1 MSVKDQFYE
10 SFGDLPSRR
19 GPGGFYSY
27 VKWQDVADRMNQIF
41 GVTWSSETT
50 SQEIIGENVIIR
62 VRVLVRDPETKEYFF
77 QEGFGGAPLGQGEPG
92 NPFKSAYSK
101 ALKDA
106 CKKWGLALYKDDES
120 APASSTPT
128 PQVPLPSNE
137 PPAPAAP
144 TQAPVTPVPEMP
156 AAPVASP
163 ALPPN
168 VPKIVQ
174 QEVTLEQA
182 PPVVESTP
190 PPEMVPPTPQP
201 APEAP
206 PVAAPSVPQT
216 PQAAPPSAAAVAPPE
231 PQQPVVPEVPQAET
245 RPAGVPLSPIE
256 RVKQAKQQAQVP
268 PPTAAPAAPPA
279 PELPP
284 TPVEATP
291 QTPDASPIPA
301 IPSPNTGIAN
311 QNPGNGAAA
320 PTEGQITGV
329 QKVAIEG
336 LIDMKGLEYNDVTTK
351 ALELPAGSAVP
362 AIETLSHAQAI
373 SVIRYINDLYK

>member
-1 MSVKDQFYE
+1 MSIKDQFYE

-41 GVTWSSETT
+41 GVTWSSKTI
-50 SQEIIGENVIIR
+50 SQEIVGENVIIR
-62 VRVLVRDPETKEYFF
+62 VRVTVRDPETQEHFF

-106 CKKWGLALYKDDES
+106 CKKWGLALYKDDEA
-120 APASSTPT
+120 APAST
-128 PQVPLPSNE
+128 PQASLPSNE
-137 PPAPAAP
+137 APAPAPPVQQTQPTAP
-144 TQAPVTPVPEMP
+144 PVPEMP
-156 AAPVASP
+156 ATPNAAAA

-190 PPEMVPPTPQP
+190 PPQVAAPTPQP
-201 APEAP
+201 TPEAP
-206 PVAAPSVPQT
+206 PVAAPPVPET
-216 PQAAPPSAAAVAPPE
+216 PQVAPPAAAVAPPM
-231 PQQPVVPEVPQAET
+231 PQQNVPPETPQAPPQAAT
-245 RPAGVPLSPIE
+245 RPANVPLSPIE
-256 RVKQAKQQAQVP
+256 RVKQAKQQTQVP
-268 PPTAAPAAPPA
+268 PPVT
-279 PELPP
+279 E
-284 TPVEATP
+284 VP
-291 QTPDASPIPA
+291 QTPVQAPQTAEVPPIPA
-301 IPSPNTGIAN
+301 VPGPNTGITN
-311 QNPGNGAAA
+311 QNPGNGAVA

-336 LIDMKGLEYNDVTTK
+336 LIDMKGLEYGDVTIK
-351 ALELPAGSAVP
+351 ALELPAGSPVP

>member
-1 MSVKDQFYE
+1 MSVKEQFYE

-41 GVTWSSETT
+41 GVTWSSETI
-50 SQEIIGENVIIR
+50 SQEVVGDNVIIR
-62 VRVLVRDPETKEYFF
+62 VRVMVRDPETKEYFF

-120 APASSTPT
+120 APASSAPT
-128 PQVPLPSNE
+128 PQVSLPSNE
-137 PPAPAAP
+137 APALATPQVSAP
-144 TQAPVTPVPEMP
+144 PLPDMPEIP
-156 AAPVASP
+156 AAVTAS
-163 ALPPN
+163 LPPN

-174 QEVTLEQA
+174 QEVTLTQA
-182 PPVVESTP
+182 PPVVENTL
-190 PPEMVPPTPQP
+190 PPEPT
-201 APEAP
+201 PEAP
-206 PVAAPSVPQT
+206 PVAAPVPPAPEP
-216 PQAAPPSAAAVAPPE
+216 PQVAPPAAAVAPPA
-231 PQQPVVPEVPQAET
+231 PQQEQVAPPVPQQTAPPET
-245 RPAGVPLSPIE
+245 PQVAARPADVPLSPIE
-256 RVKQAKQQAQVP
+256 RVKKAKQQSQV
-268 PPTAAPAAPPA
+268 
-279 PELPP
+279 LPP
-284 TPVEATP
+284 TPAETLP
-291 QTPDASPIPA
+291 QTPEVSPIPA
-301 IPSPNTGIAN
+301 VPGPSTGIPTP
-311 QNPGNGAAA
+311 NPGNGAPA